1 MQNII
6 TTKLMSNKMT
16 PVEWLLDQMFNKK
29 ELKIISTHTFYIPNE
44 LADKAKEMENSI
56 IKSWKDEEKIWIKQ
70 LEEKDKE
77 IKALKHKLQLYNN
90 KHRPLK

>member
-1 MQNII
+1 
-6 TTKLMSNKMT
+6 MT

-29 ELKIISTHTFYIPNE
+29 ELKIISTHTFHISNE
-44 LADKAKEMENSI
+44 LANKAKEMENSI

-70 LEEKDKE
+70 LEEKDRE